1 MYYPESLDGKHLVT
15 TRLLVRLNPTV
26 DLTDNSDGVG
36 RDIKPKAL
44 KVTSD
49 RSGLLIPV
57 KSEDDKEEKLIGS
70 MTDPK
75 KYKGQC
81 VFLLRNIDNGLNNL
95 SNYIGKNI
103 NFGNNLFAIKYIY
116 SPMRYRGY
124 IGNLRYNL
132 IDSGGCDSLYKW
144 VKNRSGELFSL
155 RPYPYKYLNNVNNYS
170 IYYDLG
176 KYNEVFHTTAKK
188 KMLSQKVD
196 LYWSFFNN
204 IINDSNLKQ
213 FKRKMVLI
221 RAEDW
226 CNNFSSSIGSINAY
240 MKNPLTMLYYSL
252 YKRFDLVKAYNIDFY
267 IAGGRDWVLYLN
279 PSKCQKDSYK
289 IFLIQLKRL
298 FTKLPNATPEINEE
312 ELNSTIAK
320 TENRDAI
327 VSQISQNLTNNFN
340 GKIATVDNTT
350 VDENKVPTMKGF
362 ANKVEADKVDEDLDE
377 IGSLLDSIA
386 KKGEE
391 DEESSKDEDDT
402 KSSSSDNSDE
412 VGNNKR
418 VRLATVEEEDEAKT
432 KAKEEAQL
440 INSLYSKM
448 TSTKNVTRQMTPRE
462 KVLQEK
468 QKTVKFGNMTL
479 QDLEKID
486 TKSLKIDDN
495 DISNVVRTPNKSM
508 TDVKFANFDKD
519 YAKKLMPKDLAA
531 AITSLSTKSLPLYV
545 KNIEIKDT
553 SDELNYKDTYTITM
567 EDANHKQ
574 QTIKVDIPK
583 ILDGRY
589 LFIGG
594 NKKIIQK
601 QNFLYPIVKT
611 GPDEV
616 QIVTNCNKMFMR
628 RTEGRTLVTVD
639 RLLRMIKANPDIREK
654 YFKVGNAFM
663 DNKDIVTTVEYDELA
678 TIYRRFETPDHKTVI
693 YFSQPELNAA
703 TGNKNNDVDP
713 KHMLIGF
720 EDMRPIYI
728 NTTETQ
734 RDEAGRSIVD
744 IIYNAFN
751 DEEKKMYNRS
761 KAPKRQMFAKV
772 RTMEQDVPVV
782 VLLSYWVGL
791 SEVLKRA
798 KIKYELSDKPPAV
811 MDASKG
817 FIQFSDCYLIYN
829 ITTPA
834 MLLLSGFASI
844 DTKNYKISAF
854 DTDEPY
860 LQYFKEV
867 YGRVIIAN
875 SLMNAYEW
883 TIDPITEEVLDNLN
897 LPTNIVDLMLYGI
910 ELLSDN
916 HAIPEIEQDQSRVRC
931 LEVIPAILYYNLSR
945 SYTNYKN
952 SGGRKKFSIKPDC
965 VIKDVLGMKT
975 VEDVSVL
982 NPFLEVERSH
992 NISSMGWRGVNV
1004 DRAYTMSRRSYPK
1017 SMVGIIA
1024 PSSSPDANV
1033 GLTRCLSLEPEITSL
1048 RGYCQTPKDKKDLD
1062 KLNESNLFSPTEL
1075 LIPFG
1080 VTRDDST
1087 RIGHMVKQS
1096 KHALPTVKSSP
1107 VLISN
1112 GSEETVRFHLSS
1124 DFAVN
1129 AEQDGK
1135 VVEKDPNSGIMIL
1148 EYKDGSHQA
1157 VNLKPKIV
1165 KNGGGGFFMSNQLET
1180 NYNVGDKFKKNDS
1193 IAWHKEFFRKDFD
1206 GTTRMTVGSLQKIA
1220 VMAEYGTHE
1229 DATFITKKMSKDM
1242 GSEMTFCMS
1251 VVVGKNSNIDFIAH
1265 EGDHI
1270 EVGDTII
1277 QFDTSYDES
1286 ELNKLL
1292 ANLAKDPRLMEAVM
1306 EDSRNNIK
1314 SKYAGKIEAV
1324 KVYATVDTD
1333 EMSDS
1338 LSKAVK
1344 EIYAKT
1350 KKKLAILNKYD
1361 KESSIVK
1368 CGMLVDEPTGKLSP
1382 NKFGVLAGEKVDDD
1396 SILFKFYISHVEPLE
1411 VGSKIANH
1419 TALKNT
1425 ICEIIPEGF
1434 EPWSSFRPEEE
1445 VSTIISCNSILNRM
1459 VPSILLSAL
1468 GNKCQIELK
1477 RKLRDIYFS

>member
-1 MYYPESLDGKHLVT
+1 MYYPESLDSRHLVT
-15 TRLLVRLNPTV
+15 TKLLVRLNPTV
-26 DLTDNSDGVG
+26 NLGSSET
-36 RDIKPKAL
+36 
-44 KVTSD
+44 TSSNTKLRPTKLITT
-49 RSGLLIPV
+49 RSGLLLP
-57 KSEDDKEEKLIGS
+57 DNNKEVESNDASIV
-70 MTDPK
+70 DPK
-75 KYKGQC
+75 KYRGQC
-81 VFLLRNIDNGLNNL
+81 VFLLPNQSYSNDNLL
-95 SNYIGKNI
+95 KYIGKNV
-103 NFGNNLFAIKYIY
+103 NFGNNLYAIKYFY
-116 SPMRYRGY
+116 TPMRYRGY
-124 IGNLRYNL
+124 FGNLRYNL
-132 IDSGGCDSLYKW
+132 VDTTGRNDVYRWLKL
-144 VKNRSGELFSL
+144 NSGEIYNV
-155 RPYPYKYLNNVNNYS
+155 RAYPFKYLNNTNNYS
-170 IYYDLG
+170 LYYDLG
-176 KYNEVFHTTAKK
+176 KYNQLFHDTTKK
-188 KMLSQKVD
+188 KPLIQKVQ
-196 LYWSFFNN
+196 LYWSFINN
-204 IINDSNLKQ
+204 IINDPNLSQ
-213 FKRKMVLI
+213 YKRKMILI

-226 CNNFSSSIGSINAY
+226 SSNFSSSMGNISNY
-240 MKNPLTMLYYSL
+240 MNNPLTMLYYSL
-252 YKRFDLVKAYNIDFY
+252 YKRFDMVRNYNIDFY
-267 IAGGRDWVLYLN
+267 ILGGYDWSLYVN
-279 PSKCQKDSYK
+279 PSKCDKNSFR

-298 FTKLPNATPEINEE
+298 FAKLPNSVPEINEDKINE
-312 ELNSTIAK
+312 NIDQ
-320 TENRDAI
+320 TENRDAMI
-327 VSQISQNLTNNFN
+327 AKISQDLTNNFS
-340 GKIATVDNTT
+340 GKIATVDNTAEDDT
-350 VDENKVPTMKGF
+350 KVPTMKGF
-362 ANKVEADKVDEDLDE
+362 ANNVGSDKSDDDLDE
-377 IGSLLDSIA
+377 IGAVLDTIA

-391 DEESSKDEDDT
+391 DEEASKDDDENI
-402 KSSSSDNSDE
+402 D
-412 VGNNKR
+412 NKR
-418 VRLATVEEEDEAKT
+418 VRLTTVEEEDEAK
-432 KAKEEAQL
+432 KQAKEEAQL
-440 INSLYSKM
+440 ISNLYSKM

-468 QKTVKFGNMTL
+468 QKTVKFGNMSL

-486 TKSLKIDDN
+486 TKSLKITDN
-495 DISNVVRTPNKSM
+495 DISSVVRTPNKSM
-508 TDVKFANFDKD
+508 RDVRFANFDKD
-519 YAKKLMPKDLAA
+519 YAKKLMPKDLAEAFA
-531 AITSLSTKSLPLYV
+531 ALSKKSLPLYI
-545 KNIEIKDT
+545 KNTEIKDT
-553 SDELNYKDTYTITM
+553 SDELNYKDTYTVTM

-639 RLLRMIKANPDIREK
+639 RLLRLIKANPNIREK

-663 DNKDIVTTVEYDELA
+663 DNKDVITTVEYDELA
-678 TIYRRFETPDHKTVI
+678 TMYRRFETPDHNVVI
-693 YFSQPELNAA
+693 YFSQSDLAERAGYNL
-703 TGNKNNDVDP
+703 KDVDP
-713 KHMLIGF
+713 KHMLIGY
-720 EDMRPIYI
+720 ENGNPIYI
-728 NTTETQ
+728 NSIETQ
-734 RDEAGRSIVD
+734 RDLAGRSIID
-744 IIYNAFN
+744 IIYNAFSE
-751 DEEKKMYNRS
+751 DEKKAYTRI
-761 KAPKRQMFAKV
+761 KAPKRQMYAKV

-782 VLLSYWVGL
+782 ILLSYWVGL
-791 SEVLKRA
+791 TEVLKRA
-798 KIKYELSDKPPAV
+798 NIKYTLSDKAPSEL
-811 MDASKG
+811 DSSKG
-817 FIQFSDCYLIYN
+817 FIQFSDCFLIYELN
-829 ITTPA
+829 TFV
-834 MLLLSGFASI
+834 MLLLSGFANI
-844 DTKNYKISAF
+844 NTRDYKIAAF

-860 LQYFKEV
+860 LNFFKEV

-883 TIDPITEEVLDNLN
+883 TIDPITEEVLSNLN
-897 LPTNIVDLMLYGI
+897 LPTNIIDLMLYGI

-916 HAIPEIEQDQSRVRC
+916 HAVPEIEQDQSRVRC

-1004 DRAYTMSRRSYPK
+1004 DRAYTMARRSYPK
-1017 SMVGIIA
+1017 SMIGIIA

-1033 GLTRCLSLEPEITSL
+1033 GLTRCLSLEPKITSL
-1048 RGYCQTPKDKKDLD
+1048 RGYCQTPKDKADLD

-1124 DFAVN
+1124 DFVVN

-1135 VVEKDPNSGIMIL
+1135 IVEKDPDSGIMVL
-1148 EYKDGSHQA
+1148 EYQDGSHQA

-1180 NYNVGDKFKKNDS
+1180 NYNVGDKFKKNEA
-1193 IAWHKEFFRKDFD
+1193 IAWHKEFFKKDFD
-1206 GTTRMTVGSLQKIA
+1206 GTTRMTVGSLHKVAI
-1220 VMAEYGTHE
+1220 MAEYGTHE
-1229 DATFITKKMSKDM
+1229 DATFITKKMSNNM

-1251 VVVGKNSNIDFIAH
+1251 VVVGKNSNVDFIVH
-1265 EGDHI
+1265 EGDHV
-1270 EVGDTII
+1270 EVGNTII

-1292 ANLAKDPRLMEAVM
+1292 ANLAKDPRLMETVM

-1314 SKYAGKIEAV
+1314 SKYAGKIESV
-1324 KVYATVDTD
+1324 KVYSTVDTD

-1338 LSKAVK
+1338 LAKIVK

-1350 KKKLAILNKYD
+1350 KKKLNILNKYD

-1368 CGMLVDEPTGKLSP
+1368 CGMLIDEPTGKLSP

-1396 SILFKFYISHVEPLE
+1396 SVLFKFYISHVEPLE

-1434 EPWSSFRPEEE
+1434 EPWSSYRPEEE

>member
-1 MYYPESLDGKHLVT
+1 MYYPESLYPKHLMT
-15 TRLLVRLNPTV
+15 TKMLVRLNPTV
-26 DLTDNSDGVG
+26 DIADQPKDDVDLPSKLKSVAGMLLPTKDDTIPD
-36 RDIKPKAL
+36 DIKA
-44 KVTSD
+44 
-49 RSGLLIPV
+49 
-57 KSEDDKEEKLIGS
+57 
-70 MTDPK
+70 DPK
-75 KYKGQC
+75 KYRGQC
-81 VFLLRNIDNGLNNL
+81 VFILPNNDNGPTALRN
-95 SNYIGKNI
+95 YVGKNI
-103 NFGNNLFAIKYIY
+103 NFGNNLYAIKYFY
-116 SPMRYRGY
+116 TPLRYRGY
-124 IGNLRYNL
+124 IGNMRY
-132 IDSGGCDSLYKW
+132 SLTDTAGRTDIYRWLKI
-144 VKNRSGELFSL
+144 NSGEVFGI
-155 RPYPYKYLNNVNNYS
+155 RAYPYKYLNSTNNYS
-170 IYYDLG
+170 TYYDLS
-176 KYNEVFHTTAKK
+176 KYNEIFYDTTKK
-188 KMLSQKVD
+188 KSLGQRVN
-196 LYWSFFNN
+196 LYWSFMNS
-204 IINDSNLKQ
+204 IINDPNLNQYK
-213 FKRKMVLI
+213 KKMVLI

-226 CNNFSSSIGSINAY
+226 CNNFSSSISNTNIY
-240 MKNPLTMLYYSL
+240 MLNPLTMLYYSL
-252 YKRFDLVKAYNIDFY
+252 YKRFDIVKNFNIDFF
-267 IAGGRDWVLYLN
+267 IAGAYDWVLYIN
-279 PSKCQKDSYK
+279 PSKCSKDSYR
-289 IFLIQLKRL
+289 IFLLQLKRL
-298 FTKLPNATPEINEE
+298 FAKLPKSKEINEE
-312 ELNSTIAK
+312 EINKVIDT
-320 TENRDAI
+320 TETRDA
-327 VSQISQNLTNNFN
+327 VVAKISNSLTNNFS
-340 GKIATVDNTT
+340 GKIATVETT
-350 VDENKVPTMKGF
+350 DGDENKVPTMKGF
-362 ANKVEADKVDEDLDE
+362 ADNIDTDKADEDADE
-377 IGSLLDSIA
+377 IGSILDSIA

-391 DEESSKDEDDT
+391 DDDSNKDDE
-402 KSSSSDNSDE
+402 KSDSDNSDK
-412 VGNNKR
+412 VGTKR
-418 VRLATVEEEDEAKT
+418 VRLTTVEEEDEEKE

-440 INSLYSKM
+440 INNLYSKM

-462 KVLQEK
+462 KLLQEK

-486 TKSLKIDDN
+486 TNSLKITDN
-495 DISNVVRTPNKSM
+495 NISSVVRTPNKSM
-508 TDVKFANFDKD
+508 VDVKFANFDKD
-519 YAKKLMPKDLAA
+519 YAKKLMPKDIAEAFAA
-531 AITSLSTKSLPLYV
+531 LSNKSLPLYI
-545 KNIEIKDT
+545 KNTEIADT
-553 SDELNYKDTYTITM
+553 SDELNYKETYTVTM

-583 ILDGRY
+583 ILDGKY

-639 RLLRMIKANPDIREK
+639 RLLKMIKANPAIREK

-663 DNKDIVTTVEYDELA
+663 DNKDIITTVEYDELA
-678 TIYRRFETPDHKTVI
+678 TMYRRFETPDHKTII
-693 YFSQPELNAA
+693 YFSQRDLTAA
-703 TGNKNNDVDP
+703 LGNKMENINP

-720 EDMRPIYI
+720 ENGNPIYI

-734 RDEAGRSIVD
+734 RDMHGRSIID
-744 IIYNAFN
+744 IIFN
-751 DEEKKMYNRS
+751 SFTEEEKKLYTRI
-761 KAPKRQMFAKV
+761 KAPKRQMYAKV

-798 KIKYELSDKPPAV
+798 KVKYTLSDKAPSGLES
-811 MDASKG
+811 SKG
-817 FIQFSDCYLIYN
+817 FIQFADCFLIYEL
-829 ITTPA
+829 TTPT
-834 MLLLSGFASI
+834 MLLLSGLANI
-844 DTKNYKISAF
+844 NTKDYKIAAF

-916 HAIPEIEQDQSRVRC
+916 HAVPEIEQDQSRVRC

-965 VIKDVLGMKT
+965 IIKDVLGMKT

-1004 DRAYTMSRRSYPK
+1004 DRAYTMARRSYPK

-1129 AEQDGK
+1129 AEEDGK
-1135 VVEKDPNSGIMIL
+1135 VVEKDPSSGIMVV

-1157 VNLKPKIV
+1157 INLKPKIV

-1180 NYNVGDKFKKNDS
+1180 NYNVGDKFKKNEA
-1193 IAWHKEFFRKDFD
+1193 IAWHKDFFRKDFD
-1206 GTTRMTVGSLQKIA
+1206 GTTRMTVGSLQKVAI
-1220 VMAEYGTHE
+1220 MAEYGTHE
-1229 DATFITKKMSKDM
+1229 DATFITKKMSKEM

-1251 VVVGKNSNIDFIAH
+1251 VVVGKNSNIDFITH

-1292 ANLAKDPRLMEAVM
+1292 ANLAKDPRLMESVM

-1314 SKYAGKIEAV
+1314 SKYAGKIESV
-1324 KVYATVDTD
+1324 KVYSTVDTD
-1333 EMSDS
+1333 DMSDT
-1338 LSKAVK
+1338 LAKAVK

-1350 KKKLAILNKYD
+1350 KKKLAVLNKYD
-1361 KESSIVK
+1361 KTSSIVK

>member
-1 MYYPESLDGKHLVT
+1 MVT
-15 TRLLVRLNPTV
+15 SKLLVKLNPVV
-26 DLTDNSDGVG
+26 DLSSNNTKPVTDINTNTIASKF
-36 RDIKPKAL
+36 ISTK
-44 KVTSD
+44 
-49 RSGLLIPV
+49 SGLLIP
-57 KSEDDKEEKLIGS
+57 KDEEKEDTEITG
-70 MTDPK
+70 TDSK
-75 KYKGQC
+75 KYRGQC
-81 VFLLRNIDNGLNNL
+81 VFLLRNILKDNDELFK
-95 SNYIGKNI
+95 YIGKNI
-103 NFGNNLFAIKYIY
+103 NFSNNLYAIKYFY
-116 SPMRYRGY
+116 APLRYRGY
-124 IGNLRYNL
+124 VGNLRYNL
-132 IDSGGCDSLYKW
+132 IDSKNRDDLYKW
-144 VKNRSGELFSL
+144 IKINSGNIYGV
-155 RPYPYKYLNNVNNYS
+155 RAYPYKYLNEVNNYS
-170 IYYDLG
+170 IYYDIG
-176 KYNEVFHTTAKK
+176 KYNQIFYKMSMKK
-188 KMLSQKVD
+188 PMIQRLD
-196 LYWSFFNN
+196 LYWSFMNN
-204 IINDSNLKQ
+204 IINDNNLSQYK
-213 FKRKMVLI
+213 KKMIII

-226 CNNFSSSIGSINAY
+226 ASSFVSSTDSMNTSLN
-240 MKNPLTMLYYSL
+240 NPLSIIYYSL
-252 YKRFDLVKAYNIDFY
+252 YKRFDMIKNYNIDFY
-267 IAGGRDWVLYLN
+267 ILGGYDWVLYVN
-279 PSKCQKDSYK
+279 PSKCNKGSFRDYLRELQ
-289 IFLIQLKRL
+289 RL
-298 FTKLPNATPEINEE
+298 FRKLSQTTPVIDEDKVNASIEEKEARDEIV
-312 ELNSTIAK
+312 AK
-320 TENRDAI
+320 
-327 VSQISQNLTNNFN
+327 ISDTMTNNFS
-340 GKIATVDNTT
+340 GKTT
-350 VDENKVPTMKGF
+350 SVESGSGDENKVPTMVGF
-362 ANKVEADKVDEDLDE
+362 SNSDKDKSDDDFDE
-377 IGSLLDSIA
+377 IGKTLDAIA
-386 KKGEE
+386 AKAEADNDNDKS
-391 DEESSKDEDDT
+391 DENDDT
-402 KSSSSDNSDE
+402 KSDNDDE
-412 VGNNKR
+412 VTTKR
-418 VRLATVEEEDEAKT
+418 VRLTTVEEEDEAKK
-432 KAKEEAQL
+432 KAKEEAEL
-440 INSLYSKM
+440 ISSLYSKM

-462 KVLQEK
+462 KLLQEK
-468 QKTVKFGNMTL
+468 QKEVKFGNMTL
-479 QDLEKID
+479 SDLEKID
-486 TKSLKIDDN
+486 TKSIKITDN
-495 DISNVVRTPNKSM
+495 DISGVVRTPNKSM
-508 TDVKFANFDKD
+508 RDVRFANFDKD
-519 YAKKLMPKDLAA
+519 YAKKLLPKDLAS

-553 SDELNYKDTYTITM
+553 SDELNYKDTYTVTM

-574 QTIKVDIPK
+574 QTVKVDIPK
-583 ILDGRY
+583 IIDGRY

-639 RLLRMIKANPDIREK
+639 RLLRLIKSNPSIREK

-663 DNKDIVTTVEYDELA
+663 DNKDIITTVEYDELSM
-678 TIYRRFETPDHKTVI
+678 IYRRFETPDHSTVI
-693 YFSQPELNAA
+693 YFSQKDIADINSD
-703 TGNKNNDVDP
+703 GKDIDP
-713 KHMLIGF
+713 KHMFIGM
-720 EDMRPIYI
+720 ENGNPIYI

-734 RDEAGRSIVD
+734 KDMAGRSIID

-751 DEEKKMYNRS
+751 DEEKKAFNRT
-761 KAPKRQMFAKV
+761 KAPKRQMYAKV

-798 KIKYELSDKPPAV
+798 KIKYELTDKVPTL
-811 MDASKG
+811 DSSKG
-817 FIQFSDCYLIYN
+817 FVQFADCYLVYELS
-829 ITTPA
+829 TQA
-834 MLLLSGFASI
+834 MLLLSGFANI
-844 DTKNYKISAF
+844 NTKDYNIAAF

-860 LQYFKEV
+860 LHYFKEV

-883 TIDPITEEVLDNLN
+883 TIDPITEEILENLN

-931 LEVIPAILYYNLSR
+931 LEVIPSILYYNLSR

-952 SGGRKKFSIKPDC
+952 SGGRKKFSVKPDC
-965 VIKDVLGMKT
+965 VIKDILAMKT

-1004 DRAYTMSRRSYPK
+1004 DRAYTMSRRAYPK
-1017 SMVGIIA
+1017 SMIGTIA

-1033 GLTRCLSLEPEITSL
+1033 GLTRCLSLEPKITSL
-1048 RGYCQTPKDKKDLD
+1048 RGYCETPKSQADID

-1124 DFAVN
+1124 DFVIN

-1135 VVEKDPNSGIMIL
+1135 IVEKDANSGIMIL
-1148 EYKDGSHQA
+1148 EYADGSHQA
-1157 VNLKPKIV
+1157 VNLKPRIV
-1165 KNGGGGFFMSNQLET
+1165 KNGGGGFFMSYQLTT
-1180 NYNVGDKFKKNDS
+1180 NFEAGDKFKKNEP
-1193 IAWHKEFFRKDFD
+1193 IAWHKEFFRRDFD

-1220 VMAEYGTHE
+1220 IMAEYGTHE
-1229 DATFITKKMSKDM
+1229 DATFITRKMSKDM

-1251 VVVGKNSNIDFIAH
+1251 VVVGKNSNIDMIAH

-1324 KVYATVDTD
+1324 KVYSTVDTD
-1333 EMSDS
+1333 EMSES

-1350 KKKLAILNKYD
+1350 KKKLSILNKYD

-1368 CGMLVDEPTGKLSP
+1368 CGMLVDEPVGKLSP
-1382 NKFGVLAGEKVDDD
+1382 NKFGVLAGEKVEDD
-1396 SILFKFYISHVEPLE
+1396 SVLFKFYISHVEPLE

-1425 ICEIIPEGF
+1425 ICEIIPDGY

-1477 RKLRDIYFS
+1477 RKLRDIYYS

>member
-1 MYYPESLDGKHLVT
+1 MYYPESLDSKHLVT
-15 TRLLVRLNPTV
+15 TKMLIRLNPTV
-26 DLTDNSDGVG
+26 DIGEKSTGISTGVNP
-36 RDIKPKAL
+36 PK
-44 KVTSD
+44 VITT
-49 RSGLLIPV
+49 RSGLLIPE
-57 KSEDDKEEKLIGS
+57 KSKKEDINPS
-70 MTDPK
+70 TSDPK
-75 KYKGQC
+75 KYRGQC
-81 VFLLRNIDNGLNNL
+81 VFLLPNEDIPVDNLL
-95 SNYIGKNI
+95 KYIGKNV
-103 NFGNNLFAIKYIY
+103 NFGNNLYAIKYFY
-116 SPMRYRGY
+116 TPMRYRGY

-132 IDSGGCDSLYKW
+132 TDPNGRDSIYRWLKI
-144 VKNRSGELFSL
+144 NSGEVYNV
-155 RPYPYKYLNNVNNYS
+155 RPYPHKYLNRTINYS

-176 KYNEVFHTTAKK
+176 KYNKVFHDTTTRKP
-188 KMLSQKVD
+188 LIQKVN
-196 LYWSFFNN
+196 LYWSFLNS
-204 IINDSNLKQ
+204 IINDPNLNQ
-213 FKRKMVLI
+213 YKRKMVLI

-226 CNNFSSSIGSINAY
+226 CNNFTSSMGKINNY
-240 MKNPLTMLYYSL
+240 MSNPLTMLYYSL
-252 YKRFDLVKAYNIDFY
+252 YKRFDMVRNYNIDFY
-267 IAGGRDWVLYLN
+267 IVGGRDWALYVN
-279 PSKCQKDSYK
+279 PSKCNKDSFRTY
-289 IFLIQLKRL
+289 LLQLNRL
-298 FTKLPNATPEINEE
+298 FARLGKQVKEINEN
-312 ELNSTIAK
+312 ELNETINK
-320 TENRDAI
+320 SENRDA
-327 VSQISQNLTNNFN
+327 VVAQISQSLTNNFS
-340 GKIATVDNTT
+340 GKIATVDDTSEDDT
-350 VDENKVPTMKGF
+350 KVPTMKGF
-362 ANKVEADKVDEDLDE
+362 ANKVETDKADEDLDE
-377 IGSLLDSIA
+377 IGSVLDNIA

-391 DEESSKDEDDT
+391 DDEPSKDDDT
-402 KSSSSDNSDE
+402 KPND
-412 VGNNKR
+412 KR
-418 VRLATVEEEDEAKT
+418 VRASTVEEEDEAKQ

-440 INSLYSKM
+440 ISSLYSKM

-486 TKSLKIDDN
+486 TKSLKITDN
-495 DISNVVRTPNKSM
+495 DISSVVRTPNKSM

-519 YAKKLMPKDLAA
+519 YAKKLMPKDLAEA
-531 AITSLSTKSLPLYV
+531 FASLSKKSLPLYI
-545 KNIEIKDT
+545 KNTEIKDT
-553 SDELNYKDTYTITM
+553 SDELNYKDTYTVTM

-639 RLLRMIKANPDIREK
+639 RLLRLIKTNPKIREK

-663 DNKDIVTTVEYDELA
+663 DNKDVITTVEYDELA
-678 TIYRRFETPDHKTVI
+678 TMYRRFETPDHNTII
-693 YFSQPELNAA
+693 YFSQTDLAERVGYNV
-703 TGNKNNDVDP
+703 KDVDP
-713 KHMLIGF
+713 KHMLVGY
-720 EDMRPIYI
+720 ENGNPIYI
-728 NTTETQ
+728 NAIETQ
-734 RDEAGRSIVD
+734 RDLAGRSIID
-744 IIYNAFN
+744 IIYNAFSE
-751 DEEKKMYNRS
+751 DEKKAYTRI
-761 KAPKRQMFAKV
+761 KAPKRQMYAKV

-782 VLLSYWVGL
+782 ILLSYWVGL
-791 SEVLKRA
+791 TEVLKRA
-798 KIKYELSDKPPAV
+798 KVKYTLTDKAPNGL
-811 MDASKG
+811 DSSKG
-817 FIQFSDCYLIYN
+817 FIQFNDCFLVYELN
-829 ITTPA
+829 TA
-834 MLLLSGFASI
+834 VMLLLSGFANI
-844 DTKNYKISAF
+844 NTRDYKIAAF

-860 LQYFKEV
+860 LHYFKEV

-883 TIDPITEEVLDNLN
+883 TIDPITEEVLSNLN

-1004 DRAYTMSRRSYPK
+1004 DRAYTMARRSYPK

-1048 RGYCQTPKDKKDLD
+1048 RGYCQTPKEKKDLD

-1135 VVEKDPNSGIMIL
+1135 VVEKDPDSGIMIL
-1148 EYKDGSHQA
+1148 EYQDGSHQA

-1165 KNGGGGFFMSNQLET
+1165 KNGGGGFFMSNQLVT
-1180 NYNVGDKFKKNDS
+1180 NYNVGDKFKKNEA
-1193 IAWHKEFFRKDFD
+1193 IAWHKEFFKKDFD
-1206 GTTRMTVGSLQKIA
+1206 GTTRMTVGSLHKVAI
-1220 VMAEYGTHE
+1220 MAEYGTHE
-1229 DATFITKKMSKDM
+1229 DATFITKKMSNDM

-1251 VVVGKNSNIDFIAH
+1251 VVVGKNSNVDFVVH
-1265 EGDHI
+1265 EGDHV
-1270 EVGDTII
+1270 EVGNTII

-1292 ANLAKDPRLMEAVM
+1292 ANLAKDPRLMETVM

-1314 SKYAGKIEAV
+1314 SKYAGKVEAV
-1324 KVYATVDTD
+1324 KVYSTVDTD

-1338 LSKAVK
+1338 LAKIVK

-1350 KKKLAILNKYD
+1350 KKKLNILNKYD

-1368 CGMLVDEPTGKLSP
+1368 CGMLIDEPTGKLSP

-1434 EPWSSFRPEEE
+1434 EPWSSYRPEEE